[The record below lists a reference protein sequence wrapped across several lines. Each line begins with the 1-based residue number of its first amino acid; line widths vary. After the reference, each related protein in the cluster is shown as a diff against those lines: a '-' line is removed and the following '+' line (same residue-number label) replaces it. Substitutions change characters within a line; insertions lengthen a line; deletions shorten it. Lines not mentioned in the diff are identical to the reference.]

1 MISHRVINNQ
11 YKPVPQDMGEVK
23 VLTEHLQTQLPPV
36 VEATETIAQL
46 VERPTLLK
54 FVVP

>member
-1 MISHRVINNQ
+1 M
-11 YKPVPQDMGEVK
+11 PQDMGEVK

-36 VEATETIAQL
+36 VEATENIAQL